1 MNFKGILVIAGIAAV
16 ILIVVLFPIKPGDI
30 PPGIVDDVGIVDNA
44 SFEKETSVED
54 IPTVTDDADIQQEND
69 VEFYIDEN
77 GIKHYIIDVRD
88 VPDLE
93 G

>member
-1 MNFKGILVIAGIAAV
+1 LNVKGILVIAGIAAV
-16 ILIVVLFPIKPGDI
+16 ILIAVLFPIKPGDI
-30 PPGIVDDVGIVDNA
+30 PPGIVDDFQLVDDA
-44 SFEKETSVED
+44 SLEKETSVED
-54 IPTVTDDADIQQEND
+54 IPVVTDDADIQQEND

>member
-1 MNFKGILVIAGIAAV
+1 LNVKGILVIAGIAAV

-30 PPGIVDDVGIVDNA
+30 PPGIVDDVGIVDDA
-44 SFEKETSVED
+44 SLEKETSVED